1 MGRRRTVERRRVK
14 KVEGA
19 GMIEGIIDLLLIGL
33 GIGCLVTGVALPIYA
48 VILIALI
55 VTGHVKVRVTKKPKE
70 YFKVVGDKD
79 DE

>member
-1 MGRRRTVERRRVK
+1 MERREFE

-55 VTGHVKVRVTKKPKE
+55 VTGHVKVRVTKKTKGG
-70 YFKVVGDKD
+70 VA